1 MKKWIRFTGIIT
13 LCLWISNA
21 SAGTQEGSVV
31 VGNGLQSVA
40 SGQIIQMMV
49 GLMVVLV
56 IIMGAAWLL
65 RRMRGMTGARNASLK
80 VISGLSI
87 GAKERLVLIE
97 VGKEQVLLGVS
108 PGRVQTLHV
117 LEEPVTLEDSAENTN
132 NPFLAKLQEAMQTR
146 R

>member
-1 MKKWIRFTGIIT
+1 
-13 LCLWISNA
+13 
-21 SAGTQEGSVV
+21 
-31 VGNGLQSVA
+31 
-40 SGQIIQMMV
+40 
-49 GLMVVLV
+49 
-56 IIMGAAWLL
+56 
-65 RRMRGMTGARNASLK
+65 

-117 LEEPVTLEDSAENTN
+117 LEEPVTFEAPAEDAT